1 MNKVTVSGLKGV
13 KKLFHNVYDF
23 SKDGGVDDTAMS
35 LFGLKADI
43 IIHDAWYEV
52 EIAPLSAGAATV
64 EVGITG
70 GDTDGIFVQKG
81 KADLAINKVSGDVD
95 KGAHLFTPGDTDD
108 YSIKHKVTADTD
120 IDMLIGTADLT
131 AGKIHF
137 YLECS
142 AGY

>member
-1 MNKVTVSGLKGV
+1 MLKVVCSGLRGV
-13 KKLFHNVYDF
+13 KQVFHSVYDF

-35 LFGLKADI
+35 LFDLKANM
-43 IIHDAWYEV
+43 IIHNAWYEV
-52 EIAPLSAGAATV
+52 ETAPLSAGAATL

-81 KADLAINKVSGDVD
+81 KADLTINKVSGDVD

-120 IDMLIGTADLT
+120 IDLLIGTADLT